1 MANWGEFIREFKILN
16 LKSQGIYCKVDE
28 VLDLY
33 DERAKLREELAALR
47 EQLAQAGQ
55 SGDVREQCARE
66 LEEYAQAVAN
76 EPDQPEYI
84 ASVLQAAAGLI
95 RSAGQAPVGEA
106 AEGEEAPLAEPV
118 EGDATPLVEAA
129 PADPLAPA
137 QTLTGDE
144 VDVTA
149 DYLQSVEI
157 PPPAEAVAAPEPV
170 PPGED
175 RTA

>member
-1 MANWGEFIREFKILN
+1 MANWGEFIKEFKILN
-16 LKSQGIYCKVDE
+16 LKSQGIFCKVDE

-33 DERAKLREELAALR
+33 DERAKLREEITALK

-95 RSAGQAPVGEA
+95 RSAGQAVAEA

-118 EGDATPLVEAA
+118 EGDIAPLSEAA

-137 QTLTGDE
+137 EALPADE

-157 PPPAEAVAAPEPV
+157 PPPPEAVATPESV
-170 PPGED
+170 PPDE
-175 RTA
+175 RPA